1 MEAVG
6 VAASIIQLASVGLT
20 LAKTLYSLYDEVS
33 SGNRQV
39 KELSF
44 FVRSTSIALE
54 EVGKIFEEESK
65 TTKPFISENAIATAN
80 DIVFRCTDIFS
91 KLGEMAQ
98 SGQKNTLGLLT
109 FSLKISRLQVL
120 QNRLEQSKLDLQLM
134 MQVIIIARLKAGP
147 RSLFD
152 EPAQRKIFKDLID
165 ERVAVYK
172 RDDSQV
178 DRLTD
183 SVSICEPHRSSS
195 APLHLDIALQNA
207 TSGPE
212 LPYKI
217 DNAPSHPEDPQ
228 PHKGDTS
235 TMSGSDQCKDR
246 FGSETVRLPN
256 PRMADVSYWS
266 ALYLVCCPCLRREK
280 AIRTEEKQ
288 NRFAGVHQPMNLCA
302 TQDAGPVSRQSIYE
316 LETRGNYI
324 NPLDEE
330 TVDSELDNLLRHWTT
345 IYDSSSMSPNRAP

>member
-1 MEAVG
+1 MFTPRLEHCSSARFPSIVQYCRACTMEAVG

-147 RSLFD
+147 R
-152 EPAQRKIFKDLID
+152 
-165 ERVAVYK
+165 
-172 RDDSQV
+172 
-178 DRLTD
+178 
-183 SVSICEPHRSSS
+183 
-195 APLHLDIALQNA
+195 
-207 TSGPE
+207 
-212 LPYKI
+212 
-217 DNAPSHPEDPQ
+217 
-228 PHKGDTS
+228 
-235 TMSGSDQCKDR
+235 
-246 FGSETVRLPN
+246 
-256 PRMADVSYWS
+256 
-266 ALYLVCCPCLRREK
+266 
-280 AIRTEEKQ
+280 
-288 NRFAGVHQPMNLCA
+288 
-302 TQDAGPVSRQSIYE
+302 
-316 LETRGNYI
+316 
-324 NPLDEE
+324 
-330 TVDSELDNLLRHWTT
+330 
-345 IYDSSSMSPNRAP
+345 